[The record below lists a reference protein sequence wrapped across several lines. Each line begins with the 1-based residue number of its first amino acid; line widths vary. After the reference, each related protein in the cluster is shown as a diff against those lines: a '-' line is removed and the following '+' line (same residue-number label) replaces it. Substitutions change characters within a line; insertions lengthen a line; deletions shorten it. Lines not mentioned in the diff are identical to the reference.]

1 MKTQNC
7 EHCRH
12 ANYGETTMRCGMGHK
27 PRFYL
32 PKHDMHGENWGYK
45 RKCGDYG
52 PGTPDGLTPSSPM
65 PGQKRYEYT

>member
-1 MKTQNC
+1 
-7 EHCRH
+7 
-12 ANYGETTMRCGMGHK
+12 MRCGMGHK